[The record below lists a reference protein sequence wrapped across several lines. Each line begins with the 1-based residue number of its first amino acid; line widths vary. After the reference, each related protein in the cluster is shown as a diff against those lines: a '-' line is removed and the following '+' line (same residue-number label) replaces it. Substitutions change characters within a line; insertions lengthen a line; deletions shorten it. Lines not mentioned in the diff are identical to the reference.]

1 MNESSPDDIAAL
13 EAELA
18 EAERR
23 VVRRVDPGATALPV
37 AIAVLVLLGS
47 LMLPWTGGVAGWE
60 ILAGVANLGL
70 LPRLFT
76 CTAVLFGVLGSA
88 VALAGRL
95 LGRGLDLRRGLRVL
109 RRQRGVGDLVAP
121 GRRPQRRHGPG
132 SRPRAGG
139 GRHGGAGRELGED
152 RRPPGLT
159 SSRA

>member
-88 VALAGRL
+88 VAGDTIWTEWEMAGTRLDGTEHLMRGVILFGVAAGRASWARFYL
-95 LGRGLDLRRGLRVL
+95 EPV
-109 RRQRGVGDLVAP
+109 Q
-121 GRRPQRRHGPG
+121 H
-132 SRPRAGG
+132 GG
-139 GRHGGAGRELGED
+139 GTVDSAVAAQLKGGVR
-152 RRPPGLT
+152 
-159 SSRA
+159 

>member
-88 VALAGRL
+88 VALAGRYWAAAWTCAM
-95 LGRGLDLRRGLRVL
+95 GCGFSVVNGVWAIWSRQVNVPHGGTGPGVGLVLAVVAMVVLAGSWVKIAGRRG
-109 RRQRGVGDLVAP
+109 
-121 GRRPQRRHGPG
+121 
-132 SRPRAGG
+132 
-139 GRHGGAGRELGED
+139 
-152 RRPPGLT
+152 
-159 SSRA
+159 